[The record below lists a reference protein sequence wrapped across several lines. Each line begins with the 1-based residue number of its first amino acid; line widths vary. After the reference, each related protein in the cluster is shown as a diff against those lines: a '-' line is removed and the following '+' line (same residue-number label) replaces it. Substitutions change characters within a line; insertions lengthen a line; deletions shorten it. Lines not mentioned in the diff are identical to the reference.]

1 MRESAAGISE
11 GNAVLP
17 APTFKENNMAISS
30 MMGGYYSPE
39 YDQRFDS
46 EAQYLRYKEAQYY
59 ESLRRAQMGVQQAG
73 QTAVKPKKT
82 EDDPLGFLSESKNK
96 LLLTGEAS

>member
-1 MRESAAGISE
+1 
-11 GNAVLP
+11 
-17 APTFKENNMAISS
+17 MAISS
-30 MMGGYYSPE
+30 LMGGYYAPE

-46 EAQYLRYKEAQYY
+46 EAQYMRYKEAQHY
-59 ESLRRAQMGVQQAG
+59 EAMRRGQMGMGMVNQQPGFFSSTTTTSTVQK
-73 QTAVKPKKT
+73 TNSPKKT

>member
-1 MRESAAGISE
+1 MALNIS
-11 GNAVLP
+11 G
-17 APTFKENNMAISS
+17 S
-30 MMGGYYSPE
+30 YYAPE

-46 EAQYLRYKEAQYY
+46 EAQYMRYKEAQYY
-59 ESLRRAQMGVQQAG
+59 EAMRRGQMGMGMANQQPGFFSSTTTTSTVQK
-73 QTAVKPKKT
+73 TNSPKKT

>member
-1 MRESAAGISE
+1 
-11 GNAVLP
+11 
-17 APTFKENNMAISS
+17 MAISS
-30 MMGGYYSPE
+30 MMGGYYAPE
-39 YDQRFDS
+39 YDRRFDS
-46 EAQYLRYKEAQYY
+46 EAQYMRYKEAQYY
-59 ESLRRAQMGVQQAG
+59 EAMRRGQMGMQQAGHNPYVANGGTG

>member
-1 MRESAAGISE
+1 MSI
-11 GNAVLP
+11 
-17 APTFKENNMAISS
+17 FENSL
-30 MMGGYYSPE
+30 GGAYYAPE

-46 EAQYLRYKEAQYY
+46 EAQYMRYKEAQHY
-59 ESLRRAQMGVQQAG
+59 EAMRRGQMAMGMQQAGHNPYVANGGTG